1 MLQKLRDQT
10 QSLFFKVL
18 VGAIIFVLAIFGFGA
33 FNLFLNTDPAV
44 ASVNGEDITQND
56 LAMEAER
63 ERRRLAAQFGE
74 NFDPNLIDPIM
85 LQNSVINQLISRML
99 LSQAAEDL
107 GVGASDK
114 QINEIVISNPNFLID
129 GQFEENTYRRVVN
142 MLGYTPREFLAL
154 TGELIAV
161 EQLRNGVLE
170 TAITTNDAYAP
181 KGINY
186 RMNPKNVRCLT
197 ALKVD
202 CCVLGN
208 NHVLDW
214 GEAGCVETLDV
225 LGEAGILT
233 AGAGRTTAQA
243 TAPAVLQT
251 KRGRVLVFSFGST
264 TSGIPRS
271 WGATSTRPGI
281 NLVTDL
287 CESTAR
293 TIGAQIRARRDR
305 KDIVVASIHW
315 GGNWGYEVPP
325 GQRAFAHALIDE
337 AGVDIVHGHSSHH
350 PKGIELHHGKPV
362 LYGCG
367 DFIND
372 YEGISGHGA
381 YRGDLSLMYFVA
393 MNRDTGRLERLEM
406 VPMKMK
412 RFRLHRATREDAEWL
427 RDTLAREGQKLGTGV
442 TLTNEGTLE
451 IT

>member
-1 MLQKLRDQT
+1 MAAATVSASTPALTRAEGGKLVT
-10 QSLFFKVL
+10 
-18 VGAIIFVLAIFGFGA
+18 
-33 FNLFLNTDPAV
+33 LFLTGDVMTGRGVDQVLPHPVSPRIYERYAKSALDYV
-44 ASVNGEDITQND
+44 Q
-56 LAMEAER
+56 LAER
-63 ERRRLAAQFGE
+63 KNGRIRRPVPFEYIWGDALGELERRAPDAR
-74 NFDPNLIDPIM
+74 
-85 LQNSVINQLISRML
+85 
-99 LSQAAEDL
+99 
-107 GVGASDK
+107 
-114 QINEIVISNPNFLID
+114 IVN
-129 GQFEENTYRRVVN
+129 
-142 MLGYTPREFLAL
+142 
-154 TGELIAV
+154 
-161 EQLRNGVLE
+161 LE
-170 TAITTNDAYAP
+170 TAITTNDDHAP